1 MTALKE
7 SILQTVIYAD
17 CFDYALTAE
26 QIHHYQISYKT
37 YSFVTFQSAL
47 NELVLSNML
56 IYQNGLYCLAARKNL
71 FRKRMIAES
80 VSAIKI
86 EIARKKTWLMTC
98 IPWIDG
104 IWITGNVAMHNA
116 QDDDDIDLLVVTRD
130 SWLWLTRL
138 IIVIVYGAVGRVR
151 LRRHSLQS
159 VKNKLCLN
167 MYLDATVLE
176 MPSSKKNLYTA
187 HEVAQVLPLFNR
199 NKTYERF
206 LAANAWILKFLPHIP
221 GIELEKFTPRMSSVA
236 TKAARIINRCLFTL
250 QYHYMKHHLSRE
262 LVDEHRAFFHPRDTS
277 TLITRKFTQRC
288 ADHGISVNNLIEQ
301 NELE

>member
-1 MTALKE
+1 MTDLEQSVLRA
-7 SILQTVIYAD
+7 IIYAD
-17 CFDYALTAE
+17 CFEYALTSA
-26 QIHHYQISYKT
+26 QIHQYLISKEMYTTQAVKI
-37 YSFVTFQSAL
+37 AL
-47 NELVLSNML
+47 DNLVVAKIVLHEKD
-56 IYQNGLYCLAARKNL
+56 LYCLVSSKGL
-71 FRKRMIAES
+71 FRKREETETISTA
-80 VSAIKI
+80 KI
-86 EIARKKTWLMTC
+86 ELARKKTGLLTWM
-98 IPWIDG
+98 PWIDG

-116 QDDDDIDLLVVTRD
+116 QNNDDIDLLVVTRD

-167 MYLDATVLE
+167 MYLDTTVLE

-199 NKTYERF
+199 NKAYERF
-206 LAANAWILKFLPHIP
+206 LAANSWILEFLPHIP